1 MNCVHV
7 VCSVLSP
14 SFLFHCFSS
23 ALASPEFEG
32 REGEGLGQH
41 LAHQLMEAYSHPSAL
56 DRGSLSI
63 VPGQQCWVLNVD
75 VLVSV
80 FVWICGPIL
89 AL

>member
-1 MNCVHV
+1 MSCVCL
-7 VCSVLSP
+7 VCSVRSSSLS
-14 SFLFHCFSS
+14 LHLFSS

-56 DRGSLSI
+56 DRGSLCI
-63 VPGQQCWVLNVD
+63 VPGQQCWVLYVD

-80 FVWICGPIL
+80 CMSM
-89 AL
+89 